1 MKNLK
6 MHFSIN
12 RKKNNNRQT
21 DTLKS
26 IWQKYIFFY
35 LLLQVGF
42 HKWYT
47 ALNIRNFIP
56 SFLGLIFRRWD
67 G

>member
-26 IWQKYIFFY
+26 IWRNNIFFY
-35 LLLQVGF
+35 LLLGVGF
-42 HKWYT
+42 PKWYNT
-47 ALNIRNFIP
+47 
-56 SFLGLIFRRWD
+56 
-67 G
+67 